1 MSSTN
6 EWDKDDVVY
15 VYTVN
20 IAQPLKR
27 MRVLFATISIDLKGI
42 MLNGVSQTEKDR
54 YCVVTYM
61 WNLKNK
67 QI

>member
-1 MSSTN
+1 M
-6 EWDKDDVVY
+6 DKADVVY
-15 VYTVN
+15 VYTEN